1 MIVALAADAGVAA
14 AKLAAA
20 VVTGSSA
27 MAAEAIHSVA
37 DTGNGVLL
45 TAAQRR
51 GGRVAYFWSLL
62 AAIGVFVVGGALAVY
77 QGVHELVHPTAMAR
91 FAVAYAVLGVAFL
104 LQATSFVQATRR
116 LRAEARQLD
125 RDLRRHV
132 VLSADPT
139 ARAVLAEDAAALVG
153 TLLAA
158 IGVAL
163 HQMTGSVVPDALA
176 SIAIG
181 LVLVAVALFLGDR
194 NRDFLVGEE
203 VSANSRARIASY
215 VAAYPGIVDVRDLI
229 VTFIGPDEVWVVAR
243 VDVDEGLSR
252 RGVEALVVDV
262 ERTLIQRSAAISRA
276 DIVPVGSAPRRAAAD
291 QM

>member
-1 MIVALAADAGVAA
+1 VADAGNA
-14 AKLAAA
+14 
-20 VVTGSSA
+20 
-27 MAAEAIHSVA
+27 
-37 DTGNGVLL
+37 VLL
-45 TAAQRR
+45 TAAERR
-51 GGRVAYFWSLL
+51 GGRAAYFWSLL

-77 QGVHELVHPTAMAR
+77 QGVHELVHPTAMES
-91 FAVAYAVLGVAFL
+91 FAVAYAVLGLAFL

-139 ARAVLAEDAAALVG
+139 ARTVFAEDAAALVG
-153 TLLAA
+153 TVLAA
-158 IGVAL
+158 IGVTL
-163 HQMTGSVVPDALA
+163 HQVTGSVVPDALA
-176 SIAIG
+176 SVAIG

-203 VSANSRARIASY
+203 VSARSRARIASY
-215 VAAYPGIVDVRDLI
+215 IAAYPGIVEVRDLI

-243 VDVDEGLSR
+243 VDVDEGLSG